1 MDSVHFNFF
10 NTVIL
15 TELNVNNKINFKNKD
30 FCIVI
35 AHLYAYQL
43 LQIFIIKHYELHY
56 NLA

>member
-35 AHLYAYQL
+35 AHLLPTNYCKFL
-43 LQIFIIKHYELHY
+43 LSSIMNFTII
-56 NLA
+56 